1 MPADPYTSLI
11 LKMVNPQFSDI
22 DLINDTISQTRV
34 TPAFQILS
42 ETGIILPVSL
52 HRNGVKSLS
61 KKQKG
66 VDPARKGCEGKER
79 EESERDAVRS
89 LSMRPPT
96 VLHVDES
103 TGLDRIQCKLR
114 SRSEIECQFDQ
125 RAILSRTRQG
135 FVPAELIR
143 LSNGRRR

>member
-22 DLINDTISQTRV
+22 DLINDTISQTRHSGISNSS
-34 TPAFQILS
+34 Q
-42 ETGIILPVSL
+42 TGIILPVSL

-114 SRSEIECQFDQ
+114 SRSGLNVNSISVQFCRGLD
-125 RAILSRTRQG
+125 RVLCRPS
-135 FVPAELIR
+135 
-143 LSNGRRR
+143 

>member
-66 VDPARKGCEGKER
+66 VDPARKGYEGKER
-79 EESERDAVRS
+79 GESERDAVRS

-114 SRSEIECQFDQ
+114 SRSGLNVNSISVQFCRGLD
-125 RAILSRTRQG
+125 RVLCRPS
-135 FVPAELIR
+135 
-143 LSNGRRR
+143 